1 MIIIGLHASDR
12 LKEYGTINRPDNLG
26 RGAKAASY
34 AKFIT
39 KELFPFLKKNYRLS
53 EQKGAHSIAGFSLG
67 GLSAFDLAWHYPQ
80 LFGQVGVFSG
90 SLWWRSSPFNEDK
103 PDDDLIVPNYV
114 SESKNIPRQRYWFQ
128 AGTLDESSDRNGN
141 GIIDA
146 IDDTLIL
153 MRTLQEKG
161 SRDITYY
168 EVEGGTHD
176 PKTWGKVM
184 PKFLKWLK

>member
-12 LKEYGTINRPDNLG
+12 LKEYGTINRPDYLG

-39 KELFPFLKKNYRLS
+39 KELFPFLKKTYRLS

-90 SLWWRSSPFNEDK
+90 SLWWRSSPFDEDK

-114 SESKNIPRQRYWFQ
+114 SASKSIPKQRYWFQ
-128 AGTLDESSDRNGN
+128 AGTHDESSDRNGN

-153 MRTLQEKG
+153 MRALQEKG
-161 SRDITYY
+161 
-168 EVEGGTHD
+168 VEILLIMKWKEALTI
-176 PKTWGKVM
+176 PKPGVK
-184 PKFLKWLK
+184 